1 MLKFLLN
8 LKNVKKFLEQWIIL
22 TLSISK
28 ELLMHKRLL
37 SVGQI
42 LSLSENKVVP
52 NSPNLVMSISFF
64 EVDN

>member
-8 LKNVKKFLEQWIIL
+8 LKNVKKFLKQWIIL

-42 LSLSENKVVP
+42 LSLSENKVAP